1 MLVETEVIN
10 LSIGGVTA
18 ANRPSE
24 IRTVLGSCVA
34 VCLHDPEAVI
44 GGMNHFMLP
53 FGDDERDP
61 GKYGEHAMDL
71 LIGAMQRLGASRRR
85 LRAKLFGGGHV
96 LNVPDRHDSVARR
109 NVRFVE
115 EFVRDEGITVIS
127 HSLGGTRPRQVRFRT
142 DSGQAFVRFL
152 NSREPDVP
160 SAAPALQPVA
170 RPIELFR

>member
-1 MLVETEVIN
+1 MPVEPEVIN
-10 LSIGGVTA
+10 LSIGGIMAV
-18 ANRPSE
+18 NRPAE

-34 VCLHDPEAVI
+34 VCLHDPEALI

-61 GKYGEHAMDL
+61 GRYGEHAIDL

-85 LRAKLFGGGHV
+85 LCAKLFGGGHV
-96 LNVPDRHDSVARR
+96 LNVPDRPDSVARR
-109 NVRFVE
+109 NVQFVE
-115 EFVRDEGITVIS
+115 EFFRDEGITVIS

-142 DSGQAFVRFL
+142 DSGQAYVRFL
-152 NSREPDVP
+152 KGSEPEP
-160 SAAPALQPVA
+160 LSAAPALRSHA